1 MQNKSQKFCQTRE
14 TNVLLVESGF
24 IKIEAGPELYKNLD
38 QAGFII
44 LNFYEVVL

>member
-1 MQNKSQKFCQTRE
+1 MKGRNLAKEEKLMF
-14 TNVLLVESGF
+14 LLVESGF
-24 IKIEAGPELYKNLD
+24 IKIEAGPELYKNFD